1 MPDFDKIL
9 QDALDNPILSE
20 SADEVGKNLL
30 EAMISEL
37 VLIPHPSIANQNV
50 WSTRKQVDQDATIT
64 RFKSRV
70 RTEIFRFFQHVMAN
84 GNPAATA
91 TLDKVIFTDKG
102 IQGTLAI
109 DKNSRERHALAD
121 FAGERV
127 VIIMPDDL
135 EQYFESMGEIV
146 SSDDQA
152 QFDLDTGASD
162 EQKSAAASEET
173 PDGASSDDQTAAAEP
188 SDDDRK
194 LSDELSRH
202 VVWVPAEVIATWNSE
217 FIESAEDWVHEMD
230 KNEGTP
236 SLPSFLDQY
245 VGDEDGPV
253 DGAGQD
259 VLIEALAGVNLIV
272 SADMISTWTADDR
285 VEAAE
290 YAALIK
296 SGKLPKKIP
305 DVIGPFLLG
314 GEDSETAPAQ

>member
-1 MPDFDKIL
+1 MPDLNKIL
-9 QDALDNPILSE
+9 EDAVDNPILSE

-30 EAMISEL
+30 EAMIGEL
-37 VLIPHPSIANQNV
+37 TLIPHPSIANQNV
-50 WSTRKQVDQDATIT
+50 WSTRKQSEQDFTIT
-64 RFKSRV
+64 RFKSRI
-70 RTEIFRFFQHVMAN
+70 RTEILRFFQHVMAD

-91 TLDKVIFTDKG
+91 TLEKVVFTDKG

-121 FAGERV
+121 FAGEQV
-127 VIIMPDDL
+127 VVIMPDNL

-152 QFDLDTGASD
+152 QLDLDTEVSD
-162 EQKSAAASEET
+162 EQKS
-173 PDGASSDDQTAAAEP
+173 DAAEP
-188 SDDDRK
+188 SENDRK
-194 LSDELSRH
+194 LASALADH
-202 VVWVPAEVIATWNSE
+202 AVWAKPEIVTTWNSE
-217 FIESAEDWVHEMD
+217 WVESAWNWVKEMD
-230 KNEGTP
+230 NDEAI
-236 SLPSFLDQY
+236 SFPAFLSEY

-253 DGAGQD
+253 DTGDSEAPLESAD
-259 VLIEALAGVNLIV
+259 YDALIKALAGVSIV
-272 SADMISTWTADDR
+272 VDADTILSWSDDDR

-314 GEDSETAPAQ
+314 GDDTETAPE